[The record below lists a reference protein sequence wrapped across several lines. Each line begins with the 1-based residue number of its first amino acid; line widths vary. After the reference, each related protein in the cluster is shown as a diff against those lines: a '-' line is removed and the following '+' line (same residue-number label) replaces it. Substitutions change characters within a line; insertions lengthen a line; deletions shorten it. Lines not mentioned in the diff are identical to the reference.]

1 QHVDV
6 QDLQLSRVGPRRR
19 LGSRFCARP
28 RAGWRAGKLRSG
40 RRHTRPQDL
49 RRRSAARGPSADVAR
64 DLSAAP
70 RPGDDQGGE
79 RRRRRHGHR
88 RLDLHDHRIDAR
100 LRLDQRHGDRV
111 DARRGRR
118 QRAHSLAPRAGRRR
132 AGGDPRIAR
141 RRRRLDDHGLARHC
155 GNRRGARAVRLGVG
169 PRALS
174 WNGGE
179 RRDIRVLESLRRDGA
194 DPPRRRFS
202 GSGPVEC
209 DRPDR
214 KRSPGHAACRAH
226 GAVASRHARPRRRA
240 DHCALVQGS
249 DSRQAGA
256 LGEAGVFGSLIRDV
270 RVARRSLARTPLV
283 TGAAVA
289 SIALGIAAST
299 AIFAVVDAAL
309 LRPPPFVEA
318 EHLGIALIT
327 RQRLGEASRSPGER
341 WSWRRARVLRRA
353 RSFESVAT
361 FTVAPVTL
369 TGDRPIR
376 GRAFEPQDDEG
387 AGGSGTAIIGYA
399 MWQRQFGGSES
410 IVGRSI
416 AVNGVYV
423 VVAGIAPPGFTG
435 LSGRADVWLPATI
448 APRIYYAGY
457 LTTNQN
463 FISVV
468 ARLRDGVSFDAAR
481 AELAVLGEA
490 IQREAP
496 SDSDVPG
503 MRFSATVIP
512 LADARID
519 VSTRRPLALLAA
531 SVACLL
537 ALSCAN
543 VAGLLLGRIASRRR
557 EIAIRVATGATR
569 ARIVQQLLVESA
581 SIAVA

>member
-141 RRRRLDDHGLARHC
+141 RRRRLDEHGLARHC

-194 DPPRRRFS
+194 GPPRGRFS
-202 GSGPVEC
+202 GSGTVER

-226 GAVASRHARPRRRA
+226 RAVASRHARPRRRA

-249 DSRQAGA
+249 DSRRAGA
-256 LGEAGVFGSLIRDV
+256 LGGAGVFDSLIRDV

-299 AIFAVVDAAL
+299 AVFAVVDAAL

-327 RQRLGEASRSPGER
+327 RHRLGEVSRSPGER
-341 WSWRRARVLRRA
+341 WSWRRARLLRRA

-369 TGDRPIR
+369 TGDLPIPANAEFVSSSYWSTLRVRPIR

-399 MWQRQFGGSES
+399 MWQHQFGGDES

-481 AELAVLGEA
+481 AELAVLGE
-490 IQREAP
+490 
-496 SDSDVPG
+496 
-503 MRFSATVIP
+503 T
-512 LADARID
+512 
-519 VSTRRPLALLAA
+519 
-531 SVACLL
+531 
-537 ALSCAN
+537 
-543 VAGLLLGRIASRRR
+543 
-557 EIAIRVATGATR
+557 
-569 ARIVQQLLVESA
+569 
-581 SIAVA
+581 